1 MTAEEAVEIVRRRF
15 SWPLAEG
22 GSAPLAVHEFD
33 LGFVV
38 YPEYPAPPPLPPGAE
53 PEMPSFLGVSA
64 VVVDRE
70 TGGTQTL
77 PLYSPEGTA
86 ELYRSQR
93 AMRVWRRV

>member
-1 MTAEEAVEIVRRRF
+1 MDAEEAVEIVRRGF

-38 YPEYPAPPPLPPGAE
+38 YPKYPAPAPPPPGGPPC
-53 PEMPSFLGVSA
+53 PPKLIGVSA

-70 TGGTQTL
+70 TGETQTL